1 MVINALYLE
10 GNVVADCEVI
20 ELNGDPNIVKFTVA
34 HNERRF
40 NKDTNQYENGDTTYM
55 DCSVYDASGKRTP
68 YLQEDLVKGAHV
80 VVEGRVHQDNW
91 EKDGQKRSKITC
103 RVDNVVARPPYK
115 KDGGQQRQ
123 QSQQTR
129 TAKSTQPAQQMP
141 PATIGG
147 DIFDSD
153 IPFD

>member
-1 MVINALYLE
+1 MNALYLE
-10 GNVVADCEVI
+10 GNVVADAEVI
-20 ELNGDPNIVKFTVA
+20 DLNGDPNLVKFTVA

-40 NKDTNQYENGDTTYM
+40 NKDTNQYENGDTTYV
-55 DCSVYDASGKRTP
+55 DCVVYDASGKRTP

-80 VVEGRVHQDNW
+80 VVEGRVHQDSW
-91 EKDGQKRSKITC
+91 EKDGQKRSKIIC

-115 KDGGQQRQ
+115 KDGQKRQ
-123 QSQQTR
+123 AQQTQQVR
-129 TAKSTQPAQQMP
+129 TARTTQPAEQLP
-141 PATIGG
+141 PATISGD